1 MSEKK
6 SKEPK
11 EVWLVNVSADGGS
24 LMFQFPTQEEQM
36 NFVNQIKDNVDSYSY
51 ALDPCQSVNKNK
63 SKKFKKCQ
71 K

>member
-6 SKEPK
+6 SKQPK

-36 NFVNQIKDNVDSYSY
+36 NFVNQIKDRVDNYSY
-51 ALDPCQSVNKNK
+51 ALDPCILVNKNK
-63 SKKFKKCQ
+63 SKKFKK
-71 K
+71 